1 MPSNAIGCLIWPRRK
16 KPKQKTQLRELLEKT
31 FDPES
36 SQCSQVVP
44 SSGAYAFEASK
55 QTIQI
60 LQRFGNLLP
69 VPCANE
75 ALELALLLMT
85 AYEVRCLLEVV
96 ELTT

>member
-1 MPSNAIGCLIWPRRK
+1 MPSNTVGCLFWLRRK
-16 KPKQKTQLRELLEKT
+16 KPKSRSREPLEKT
-31 FDPES
+31 LGRES
-36 SQCSQVVP
+36 SEVVP
-44 SSGAYAFEASK
+44 SSGAYAFEAGK

-85 AYEVRCLLEVV
+85 TYEVSWLLEVV
-96 ELTT
+96 EITT